1 VESVELAGRVL
12 VSLALVLAVMWAI
25 ARKLRRGGKQR
36 SSGLIDILGR
46 QQLSRTASVAVLRVG
61 GRALIVGVTD
71 TQVSVLGETDLTE
84 AEAVMGPTASATR
97 VAAPRQRRA
106 AKLRKQTARAATT
119 RAAASRR
126 LDQASANN
134 RLDPAAATTAE
145 NTRKPG
151 VLAGSALSPQTWRQT
166 LESLRDLTA
175 H

>member
-1 VESVELAGRVL
+1 VESVELAGRVM

-61 GRALIVGVTD
+61 ARALVVGVTD
-71 TQVSVLGETDLTE
+71 TQVTVLGETDLAE
-84 AEAVMGPTASATR
+84 AEAVMGPVASATR
-97 VAAPRQRRA
+97 VAALGQRRA
-106 AKLRKQTARAATT
+106 AKLQKQTACAATT
-119 RAAASRR
+119 RAAGRR
-126 LDQASANN
+126 H
-134 RLDPAAATTAE
+134 DPAAAATE
-145 NTRKPG
+145 NVRKPG